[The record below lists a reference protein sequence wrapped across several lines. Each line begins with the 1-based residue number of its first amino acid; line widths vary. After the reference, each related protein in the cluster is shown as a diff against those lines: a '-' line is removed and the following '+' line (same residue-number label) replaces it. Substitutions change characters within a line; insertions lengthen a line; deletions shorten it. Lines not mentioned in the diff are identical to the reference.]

1 MPARQGPVARATR
14 IADGDQARVLS
25 EISRARRTAGL
36 SNADVGRACH
46 MSRSMVARI
55 QAGSR
60 PATVIELAA
69 IGAVVGLDVRMQAYL
84 AGDPLRD
91 AGQLRVLARFRA
103 QLHLSVQ
110 VRTEVPLPIDGD
122 RRAWDAVVA
131 GRDWRAGVEIE
142 TVLDDVQALE
152 RRLALKARDAGMELV
167 ILVVADTPR
176 NRRILASV
184 PTAFSGLDRDA
195 RGTFRALRRAEPPPR
210 SAVLLVSG
218 SPVRQ
223 PAAKKPGRPGLRA
236 GPVDR
241 CLDRAR

>member
-1 MPARQGPVARATR
+1 MR
-14 IADGDQARVLS
+14 IANADQARVLG

-36 SNADVGRACH
+36 SNADVGRASH

-60 PATVIELAA
+60 RASVVELAA
-69 IGAVVGLDVRMQAYL
+69 IGAAVGLDIRMQAYV

-91 AGQLRVLARFRA
+91 AGQLRVLDRFRA
-103 QLHLSVQ
+103 QLHASLQ

-131 GRDWRAGVEIE
+131 GPGWHAAVEIE

-152 RRLALKARDAGMELV
+152 RRLALKARDGGMTVV

-176 NRRILASV
+176 NRRILAGV
-184 PTAFSGLDRDA
+184 PTAFAWLGRDV
-195 RGTFRALRRAEPPPR
+195 RGTFRALRRAEPPPQ
-210 SAVLLVSG
+210 SALLLV
-218 SPVRQ
+218 
-223 PAAKKPGRPGLRA
+223 
-236 GPVDR
+236 
-241 CLDRAR
+241 